1 MFVFF
6 LILMNEFP
14 NNSEKNLVLSAIP
27 EVLLLNTLSSV
38 TLHSTEGGENFDK
51 SGSNGT
57 LTGLVVQ
64 VQGLLLKGLNVGE
77 LTFDGDDTGGI
88 LGEFVLEES
97 VGDGIG
103 GVEVVEVADGFFFVA
118 EKGVGEG
125 VVFLILFAGGGGG
138 DVLHELLKV
147 GDADD
152 GLALNTSG
160 QEAGVHDFHALDF
173 RNFKGVCVDVGTE
186 GEGERSLHVVDNT
199 AVELVGE
206 ELRQR
211 VATLLPDGHEL
222 DDAALIIIAC
232 LDDGFNVFVGV
243 GVEGT
248 TATTVG
254 GDGDEELDLLGGGGR
269 EEGVFVVVGD
279 LEALFG
285 VAHGHI
291 TGLGAADS
299 LAVFGQSNHLDG
311 LDDLVE
317 LLVAFKLFLVD
328 TELTRHISSCCFLF
342 FLINYVFFC
351 SFK

>member
-138 DVLHELLKV
+138 DVLHELFKV

-160 QEAGVHDFHALDF
+160 QEAGVHDFHAFDF
-173 RNFKGVCVDVGTE
+173 RNFKGVCVDVRTE

-199 AVELVGE
+199 AVKLVGE

-211 VATLLPDGHEL
+211 VATLLADGHEL
-222 DDAALIIIAC
+222 DGSLTTS
-232 LDDGFNVFVGV
+232 LNDGFNVFVGV

-328 TELTRHISSCCFLF
+328 TELTRHIKLLFLF
-342 FLINYVFFC
+342 F
-351 SFK
+351 